1 MANIYSFSPFGYEGS
16 LVSVEVDLRRGI
28 PAVDVVGLADGAVK
42 ETRERV
48 RSAVINSGFEFPSE
62 RVLISLSPAD
72 LKKEGAGFDLPVALG
87 ILNAEEHSG
96 FINENVLVMGELEL
110 SGRVRAVKGIHAA
123 CSTAFDSGIQYAIVP
138 KANFEEACSVQGLK
152 VAGVESLEEAVSALK
167 DVTCFGKAFDIQE
180 ESAQS
185 VSFSDEEGEDIDGLE
200 LPKRLIR
207 AIEIAVAGK
216 HNLLITGR
224 PGCGKTMTVQRL
236 IPLLTPNLT
245 VDESQSVTR
254 IWSLAGL
261 MKPTEPLVR
270 KTPFR
275 LPHQTASI
283 EGICGGGPNCR
294 PGEISLAHNGVLFLD
309 EAAEFRSSVLQMLRV
324 PLESHTITLSRAGRS
339 TTYPANFQ
347 LIMATNPC
355 PCGNYGSKEKICLC
369 SAKSVEQY
377 WKKFSAP
384 LIDRIGIILN
394 MDEEDEKCRVDVDE
408 LRNHIRTAF
417 EIQRKNSDYNNN
429 LSSWDLSEKA
439 KLDDEAMNILDS
451 WVIKHDVGTRRE
463 SNILKVCLTI
473 ANMDGREI
481 ISKDDVLEAISY
493 SKTFG
498 LATA

>member
-16 LVSVEVDLRRGI
+16 LVNVEVDLRRGI

-48 RSAVINSGFEFPSE
+48 RAAVINSGFEFPSE
-62 RVLISLSPAD
+62 RVLISFSPAD

-87 ILNAEEHSG
+87 ILNAKEDSG
-96 FINENVLVMGELEL
+96 FIEENVLVMGELEL
-110 SGRVRAVKGIHAA
+110 LGRVRAVKGIHAA
-123 CSTAFDSGIQYAIVP
+123 CSTAFASGIQYAVVP
-138 KANFEEACSVQGLK
+138 KANFEEACAVQGLK
-152 VAGVESLEEAVSALK
+152 VVGVESLEEAVSALK
-167 DVTCFGKAFDIQE
+167 DVTCFGKAFEIKE
-180 ESAQS
+180 ESS
-185 VSFSDEEGEDIDGLE
+185 ESISFSDEVNENVDGLE

-224 PGCGKTMTVQRL
+224 PGCGKTMAVQRL
-236 IPLLTPNLT
+236 IPLLTPKLT

-275 LPHQTASI
+275 IPHQTASI

-355 PCGNYGSKEKICLC
+355 LCGNYGSKEKICLC
-369 SAKSVEQY
+369 SAKSVEMY
-377 WKKFSAP
+377 WRKFSAP
-384 LIDRIGIILN
+384 LIDRVGVILN
-394 MDEEDEKCRVDVDE
+394 MDDSEEKSSVDIEE
-408 LRNHIRTAF
+408 LRKHIKIAF
-417 EIQRKNSDYNNN
+417 EIQRKNPAYNNN
-429 LSSWDLSEKA
+429 LSPWDLSEKA

-463 SNILKVCLTI
+463 SNILKVSLTI

-498 LATA
+498 LATE